1 MTWSYPVS
9 PFQFGLFCALVAI
22 FAIGLARSLANRGQ
36 STDGKRDYHSRVG
49 AFFQLAGVSIV
60 VLGPIY
66 APLEASD
73 SAALAG
79 ILVAT
84 VFGSATL
91 ALYRTSAQALATR
104 RALVQHGP
112 YRRVRH
118 PIYFAMLCLMIA
130 LAASSGHWLQF
141 LFAVPIFIA
150 GTAIRVHFEDLSLA
164 RRFGDEFRNYAR
176 STPPLVPRFR

>member
-1 MTWSYPVS
+1 MTWSHPVS
-9 PFQFGLFCALVAI
+9 PFQFGVFCALLVI
-22 FAIGLARSLANRGQ
+22 FAIGLARSFATRGQ
-36 STDGKRDYHSRVG
+36 GTHGKRDYRSRVG
-49 AFFQLAGVSIV
+49 ALFQLAGVSIV

-66 APLEASD
+66 ASLEATD
-73 SAALAG
+73 SAALTG
-79 ILVAT
+79 ILVAI
-84 VFGSATL
+84 VFGVATL

-130 LAASSGHWLQF
+130 LAAASGHWLQF
-141 LFAVPIFIA
+141 FFAVPIFIA

-164 RRFGDEFRNYAR
+164 RRFGDEFKSYAR
-176 STPPLVPRFR
+176 RTPPLVPRLR